1 MLVDLNR
8 SATVRAAALHSRARI
23 TPFEGMAVRG
33 GPVHTLVRGRFV
45 MRDGA
50 LVPATRG
57 WGRSVRRIQRMPPAV
72 LRNRDQTI
80 AAALRGGPA
89 G

>member
-1 MLVDLNR
+1 VPIYPNR
-8 SATVRAAALHSRARI
+8 GATIRAAALRSRACI

-33 GPVHTLVRGRFV
+33 APVHTPVRGHFV

-57 WGRSVRRIQRMPPAV
+57 WGRSVRRVQRMAAADPC
-72 LRNRDQTI
+72 NRDQTI